1 MKQYVLEDMEINIK
15 DWFCTICLKWRSIIV
30 MMLLFAI
37 LAGGYSYIK
46 PQLEKAESGNE
57 SIEIS
62 SDVIRLKN
70 YYDLQKSQQQYMQ
83 ESPLMQ
89 MDETKVN
96 CLTLMYLVSL
106 EDEGNGEDY
115 QSVDKISALIAAY
128 KNELTDAELQQ
139 KIARQTNGILS
150 PEYVWE
156 LITVD
161 DERDNGINA
170 VQSIDGSILSTQSHE
185 VILPKQDSPCAS
197 RVFTVT
203 IKGFDDSFCQ
213 MVADCV
219 QEKILEVT
227 SELTEKVGKHTIQ
240 LISSSLEEIYD
251 SELLI
256 QRFDMLSKA
265 QTVDTNITTMEK
277 ALTDEEK
284 TYVEKVLSGE
294 VDTKID
300 NVKWSDVEGNVAE
313 PFVSMKYVI
322 IGLFVGAFLAAGF
335 WSLIYIMS
343 GKLHTA
349 DDLESMWGVKTYAR
363 KPAEKKLFCVD
374 KLIYEIKNKG
384 VHLFKDE
391 ELIDVLKA
399 ETQILAEKQGLKRF
413 FATGTDLSESDKQ
426 LMEKLQA
433 AIAGTDLSLTVGSNA
448 VYNPASMA
456 LLADADAVILLEQI
470 GESSYAE
477 ICRELQ
483 QCAEKDIPVIGC
495 VVSGI

>member
-1 MKQYVLEDMEINIK
+1 MKQYNLEDMEINIK
-15 DWFCTICLKWRSIIV
+15 DWFCTVCLKWRSIIV
-30 MMLLFAI
+30 MMLLCAI

-46 PQLEKAESGNE
+46 PQMEKIESGNE
-57 SIEIS
+57 PIEIS

-89 MDETKVN
+89 MDETKVS
-96 CLTLMYLVSL
+96 CLTLKYFVSL
-106 EDEGNGEDY
+106 EDEEGEDAY
-115 QSVDKISALIAAY
+115 SSVNKVNALVEAY
-128 KNELTDAELQQ
+128 KNEIVDAELQQ
-139 KIARQTNGILS
+139 KIAEQTNGVLPS
-150 PEYVWE
+150 EFVWE
-156 LITVD
+156 LISVY
-161 DERDNGINA
+161 DEKDNGT
-170 VQSIDGSILSTQSHE
+170 VVVWH
-185 VILPKQDSPCAS
+185 QDTEQKSPGTS
-197 RVFTVT
+197 SVFTVT

-213 MVADCV
+213 MAADCV
-219 QEKILEVT
+219 QEIIPTAT
-227 SELTEKVGKHTIQ
+227 SELTKKIGKHTIQ
-240 LISSSLEEIYD
+240 LLSSSMEEIYD
-251 SELLI
+251 NELLAK
-256 QRFDMLSKA
+256 RYDMLSRV
-265 QTVDTNITTMEK
+265 QEVDSNITTMEN
-277 ALTDEEK
+277 ALGDEEK

-294 VDTKID
+294 VDPKFD
-300 NVKWSDVEGNVAE
+300 NVIRPDEVETVVE
-313 PFVSMKYVI
+313 SSISLKFVI
-322 IGLFVGAFLAAGF
+322 IGLLVGAFLAAGF

-349 DDLESMWGVKTYAR
+349 DDLESMWGVKTYTR

-399 ETQILAEKQGLKRF
+399 EIQILAEKQGLKRF
-413 FATGTDLSESDKQ
+413 FATGTELSEADKQ

-433 AIAGTDLSLTVGSNA
+433 ALAGTDLSLTVGSNA

-477 ICRELQ
+477 ICKELQ
-483 QCAEKDIPVIGC
+483 QCAEKDIPVMGC
-495 VVSGI
+495 VVSGV

>member
-1 MKQYVLEDMEINIK
+1 MKQYNLEDMEINIK
-15 DWFCTICLKWRSIIV
+15 DWFCTVCLKWRSIIV

-37 LAGGYSYIK
+37 LASGYSYIK
-46 PQLEKAESGNE
+46 PQLEKNE

-89 MDETKVN
+89 MDETKVS
-96 CLTLMYLVSL
+96 CLTLKYFVSL
-106 EDEGNGEDY
+106 ESGEDGNTY
-115 QSVDKISALIAAY
+115 QSVNKVNALVEAY
-128 KNELTDAELQQ
+128 KNAIADTELQQ
-139 KIARQTNGILS
+139 KIAEQTNGILAS
-150 PEYVWE
+150 EFVWE
-156 LITVD
+156 LISAED
-161 DERDNGINA
+161 GKESGIIA
-170 VQSIDGSILSTQSHE
+170 VQNKDGSVLSTQSLD
-185 VILPKQDSPCAS
+185 VVLPKQDSLSAS
-197 RVFTVT
+197 GIFTVT
-203 IKGFDDSFCQ
+203 IKGFDDSFCR
-213 MVADCV
+213 MAADCV
-219 QEKILEVT
+219 QEKIPGAT
-227 SELTEKVGKHTIQ
+227 SELTKKVGKHTIQ
-240 LISSSLEEIYD
+240 LISSSMEEIYD
-251 SELLI
+251 SELLTK
-256 QRFDMLSKA
+256 RFDLLSKA
-265 QTVDTNITTMEK
+265 QTVDTNIKTIEN

-284 TYVEKVLSGE
+284 TYAEKVLSGE
-294 VDTKID
+294 VDTKAD
-300 NVKWSDVEGNVAE
+300 NVIRQDEAE
-313 PFVSMKYVI
+313 TFSEPSISLKFLI
-322 IGLFVGAFLAAGF
+322 IGLLVGAFLAVGF

-343 GKLHTA
+343 GKLHMA
-349 DDLESMWGVKTYAR
+349 DDLESMWGVKTYTR

-399 ETQILAEKQGLKRF
+399 EIQILAEKQGLKRF
-413 FATGTDLSESDKQ
+413 FATGTELSESDKQ

-433 AIAGTDLSLTVGSNA
+433 ALAGTDLSLTVGSNA

-483 QCAEKDIPVIGC
+483 QCAEKDIPVMGC
-495 VVSGI
+495 VVSGF